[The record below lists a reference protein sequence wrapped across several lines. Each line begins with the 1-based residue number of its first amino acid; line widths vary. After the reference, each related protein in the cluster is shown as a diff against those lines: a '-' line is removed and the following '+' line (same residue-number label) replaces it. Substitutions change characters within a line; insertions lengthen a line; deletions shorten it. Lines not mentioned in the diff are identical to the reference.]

1 MKIALLTDGIFPYVI
16 GGMQKH
22 SYCLAKYLARQGVEI
37 DLYHFNQSERDI
49 GTLELFSEQEK
60 QFIHSVVIPF
70 PVQGKL
76 PGHYLRESYE
86 YSRRVYEAMQKRD
99 PVDYI
104 YAKGFTAWS
113 LLDQKRKGT
122 RFPPVGVN
130 FHGYEMFQPP
140 ASFRMRMEQY
150 LLRSPVLFNL
160 KHADQVFSY
169 GGKITGLLASLG
181 IPQEKII
188 ELPAGIES
196 EWLIDQ
202 SAPTRKIRR
211 FIFAGRY
218 ERRKGIEELHK
229 MLLGWEGPEFEF
241 VIAGPIPLS
250 KQIKKA
256 GIKYTG
262 GIADQEVMKTLLRG
276 SDILVC
282 PSHSEGM
289 PNIILEGL
297 ASGLAIIAT
306 DVGAVPA
313 MVDNE
318 NGWLISPGSEKEL
331 EAAFRSAVHIPEQE
345 LDDKKRSSLIRVKEL
360 FFWDKLIHKTI
371 DKITERLIVDK

>member
-1 MKIALLTDGIFPYVI
+1 MRIALLTDGIFPYVI

-22 SYCLAKYLARQGVEI
+22 SYCLTKYLARQGVEI
-37 DLYHFNQSERDI
+37 DLYHFNRSERDAR
-49 GTLELFSEQEK
+49 TLELFSEEERR
-60 QFIHSVVIPF
+60 FIHPILIPF

-86 YSRRVYEAMQKRD
+86 YSRRVYEAMLKRD

-113 LLDQKRKGT
+113 LLDQKRKGVK
-122 RFPPVGVN
+122 FPPVGVN

-140 ASFRMRMEQY
+140 ASFRTRMEQY

-160 KHADQVFSY
+160 KYADQVFSY
-169 GGKITGLLASLG
+169 GGKITSLLTSLG
-181 IPQEKII
+181 IPKGKII

-202 SAPTRKIRR
+202 SAPIRKIRR

-229 MLLGWEGPEFEF
+229 MLLAWEGPEFEF
-241 VIAGPIPLS
+241 IIAGPIPVS

-262 GIADQEVMKTLLRG
+262 SIDNQKDMKTLLRD

-306 DVGAVPA
+306 DVGAVSS
-313 MVDNE
+313 MVDGK
-318 NGWLISPGSEKEL
+318 NGWLINPGSEKEL
-331 EAAFRSAVHIPEQE
+331 QAAFKSAVHISEQE
-345 LDDKKRSSLIRVKEL
+345 LDEKKRSSLIRVKER
-360 FFWDKLIHKTI
+360 FFWDKLILKTI

>member
-1 MKIALLTDGIFPYVI
+1 MRIALLTDGIFPYVI

-22 SYCLAKYLARQGVEI
+22 SYCLTKYLARQGVEI
-37 DLYHFNQSERDI
+37 DLYHFNRSERDAR
-49 GTLELFSEQEK
+49 TLELFSEEERR
-60 QFIHSVVIPF
+60 FIHPILIPF

-86 YSRRVYEAMQKRD
+86 YSRRVYEAMLKRD

-113 LLDQKRKGT
+113 LLDQKRKGVK
-122 RFPPVGVN
+122 FPPVGVN

-140 ASFRMRMEQY
+140 ASFRTRMEQY

-160 KHADQVFSY
+160 KYADQVFSY
-169 GGKITGLLASLG
+169 GGKITSLLTSLG
-181 IPQEKII
+181 IPKGKII

-202 SAPTRKIRR
+202 SAPIRKIRR

-229 MLLGWEGPEFEF
+229 MLLAWEGPEFEF
-241 VIAGPIPLS
+241 IIAGPIPVS

-262 GIADQEVMKTLLRG
+262 SIDNQKDMKTLLRD

-306 DVGAVPA
+306 DVGAVSS
-313 MVDNE
+313 MVDGK
-318 NGWLISPGSEKEL
+318 NGWLINPGSEKEL
-331 EAAFRSAVHIPEQE
+331 EAAFKSAVHISEQE
-345 LDDKKRSSLIRVKEL
+345 LDEKKRSSLIRVKER
-360 FFWDKLIHKTI
+360 FFWDKLILKTI